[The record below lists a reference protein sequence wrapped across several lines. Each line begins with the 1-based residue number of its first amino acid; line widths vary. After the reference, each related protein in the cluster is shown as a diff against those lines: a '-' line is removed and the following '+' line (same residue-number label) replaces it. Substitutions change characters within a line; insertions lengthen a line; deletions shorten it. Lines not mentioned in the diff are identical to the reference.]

1 MNIAIIGSGPSA
13 FYAAQSFSN
22 NEKLNVDIIEKFFA
36 PYGLVR
42 YGVAPDHQ
50 KTKNII
56 KLFNRVLE
64 KDNVNFFG
72 NINVPKDISLDFLSE
87 NYDAVLIATGASD
100 DKLLNI
106 EGENI
111 EGVYGSAEFVGW
123 YNDNPEYSN
132 LEPNLNSKNVI
143 IIGNGN
149 VALDC
154 ARILAKTNEELYGS
168 DISKKNLKL
177 LSNAKIDNIYVIG
190 RRGPKEAK
198 FTISELREFKE
209 INDFSIKLKY
219 PRELLK
225 KFIDDETIDTRVKKN
240 LEVFDEF
247 YDNDKKSKEII
258 FDFFKS
264 PIEIIGNQKV
274 EGIKLKD
281 QNGDTHNIQTNLII
295 KAIGYK
301 ATSIG
306 NLKMDETNNY
316 LFNIEGHI
324 NNNIFTTG
332 WASSPSVG
340 VIGTNKGRALNA
352 VNKILSLV
360 SHSKK
365 NSTEKLKEKMK
376 NNKMV
381 FITKDDWNTLD
392 KLEEDNA
399 MKHFIREK
407 FNDINI
413 ALDVLKRN

>member
-22 NEKLNVDIIEKFFA
+22 NEKLKVDIIEKFFA

-177 LSNAKIDNIYVIG
+177 LSKAKIDNIYVIG

-247 YDNDKKSKEII
+247 YDNEKKSKEIV

-376 NNKMV
+376 NNKIV

-399 MKHFIREK
+399 MKHFVREK

>member
-22 NEKLNVDIIEKFFA
+22 NEKLKVDIIEKFFA

-123 YNDNPEYSN
+123 YNDNPEYSK

-168 DISKKNLKL
+168 DISKKNLKI

-198 FTISELREFKE
+198 FTISELREFKD
-209 INDFSIKLKY
+209 INDFSIKFKY

-225 KFIDDETIDTRVKKN
+225 NFIDDETIDTRVKKN
-240 LEVFDEF
+240 LEVFNEF

-381 FITKDDWNTLD
+381 FITKDDWNTLN

-413 ALDVLKRN
+413 ALDILNKN

>member
-22 NEKLNVDIIEKFFA
+22 NEKLKVDIIEKFFA

-106 EGENI
+106 KGENI

-177 LSNAKIDNIYVIG
+177 LSKAKIDNIYVIG

-247 YDNDKKSKEII
+247 YDNDKKSKEIV

-376 NNKMV
+376 NNKIV

-399 MKHFIREK
+399 MKHFVREK

>member
-22 NEKLNVDIIEKFFA
+22 NERLKVDIIEKFFA

-123 YNDNPEYSN
+123 YNDNPEYSK

-143 IIGNGN
+143 IIGHGN

-168 DISKKNLKL
+168 DISKKNLKI
-177 LSNAKIDNIYVIG
+177 LSNAKIENIYVIG

-198 FTISELREFKE
+198 FTISELREFKD
-209 INDFSIKLKY
+209 INDFSIKFKY

-225 KFIDDETIDTRVKKN
+225 NFIDDETIDTRVKKN
-240 LEVFDEF
+240 LEVFNEF

-281 QNGDTHNIQTNLII
+281 QNGDTHYIQTNLII

-376 NNKMV
+376 INKMV
-381 FITKDDWNTLD
+381 FITKDDWDTLD

-413 ALDVLKRN
+413 ALDILNKN

>member
-22 NEKLNVDIIEKFFA
+22 NEKLKVDIIEKFFA

-225 KFIDDETIDTRVKKN
+225 NFIDDETIDTRVKKN
-240 LEVFDEF
+240 LEVFNEF

-316 LFNIEGHI
+316 LFNTEGHI

>member
-22 NEKLNVDIIEKFFA
+22 NEKLKVDIIEKFFA

-177 LSNAKIDNIYVIG
+177 LSKAKIDNIYVIG

-247 YDNDKKSKEII
+247 YDNEKKSKEIV

-324 NNNIFTTG
+324 SNNIFTTG

-376 NNKMV
+376 NNKIV

-399 MKHFIREK
+399 MKHFVREK

>member
-22 NEKLNVDIIEKFFA
+22 NEKLKVDIIEKFFA

-87 NYDAVLIATGASD
+87 NYDAVLIATGASN

-177 LSNAKIDNIYVIG
+177 LSKAKIDNIYVIG

-247 YDNDKKSKEII
+247 YDNDKKSKEIV

-281 QNGDTHNIQTNLII
+281 QNGDIHIIQTNLII

-376 NNKMV
+376 NNKIV

-399 MKHFIREK
+399 MKHFVREK

>member
-22 NEKLNVDIIEKFFA
+22 NEKLKVDIIEKFFA

-56 KLFNRVLE
+56 KLFNRVLD

-132 LEPNLNSKNVI
+132 LEPNLNSMNVI

-264 PIEIIGNQKV
+264 PVEIIGNQKV
-274 EGIKLKD
+274 EGINLKD
-281 QNGDTHNIQTNLII
+281 QNGDIHNIQTNLII

-399 MKHFIREK
+399 MKHFVREK

>member
-22 NEKLNVDIIEKFFA
+22 NEKLKVDIIEKFFA

-123 YNDNPEYSN
+123 YNDNPEYSK

-168 DISKKNLKL
+168 DISKK
-177 LSNAKIDNIYVIG
+177 
-190 RRGPKEAK
+190 
-198 FTISELREFKE
+198 FK
-209 INDFSIKLKY
+209 NF
-219 PRELLK
+219 
-225 KFIDDETIDTRVKKN
+225 VKC
-240 LEVFDEF
+240 
-247 YDNDKKSKEII
+247 
-258 FDFFKS
+258 
-264 PIEIIGNQKV
+264 
-274 EGIKLKD
+274 
-281 QNGDTHNIQTNLII
+281 
-295 KAIGYK
+295 
-301 ATSIG
+301 
-306 NLKMDETNNY
+306 
-316 LFNIEGHI
+316 
-324 NNNIFTTG
+324 
-332 WASSPSVG
+332 
-340 VIGTNKGRALNA
+340 
-352 VNKILSLV
+352 
-360 SHSKK
+360 
-365 NSTEKLKEKMK
+365 
-376 NNKMV
+376 
-381 FITKDDWNTLD
+381 
-392 KLEEDNA
+392 
-399 MKHFIREK
+399 
-407 FNDINI
+407 
-413 ALDVLKRN
+413 